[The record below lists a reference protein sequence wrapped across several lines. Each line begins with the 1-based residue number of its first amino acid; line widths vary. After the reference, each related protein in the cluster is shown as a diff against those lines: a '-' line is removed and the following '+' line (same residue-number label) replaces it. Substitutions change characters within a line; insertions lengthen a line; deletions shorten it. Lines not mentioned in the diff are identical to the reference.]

1 MKYISILLALPI
13 LSEAFVSPSAL
24 TSSSSSSSS
33 NTILFAKKKKSKKSG
48 QGFGKET
55 PTPQKIT
62 VTEELS
68 SGFTSIDQVTDES
81 FSTPKLDLDVDPSLS
96 KEERNREILKQQFG
110 LRTYEEQQ
118 NDVELAKANAKKKE
132 AFQKQRAQLDK
143 VKNMSDDEFDI
154 FQFLPPS
161 LLKTIDL
168 FLKTGLGIST
178 VLFILSGVGITAEA
192 WTVATGNTLP
202 ENVDQFIV
210 NVIEPN
216 FTYGLLVLLGFSV
229 SLGIFATAQLGSG
242 SSVYKE

>member
-1 MKYISILLALPI
+1 MKYLSILFLMPI
-13 LSEAFVSPSAL
+13 LSEAFVSPTSFTSS
-24 TSSSSSSSS
+24 TSSSSF
-33 NTILFAKKKKSKKSG
+33 TILSAKKKKSKNAGK
-48 QGFGKET
+48 GFGKET
-55 PTPQKIT
+55 PTPQKQ
-62 VTEELS
+62 VFTEELTAGLS
-68 SGFTSIDQVTDES
+68 SIEQVSEES
-81 FSTPKLDLDVDPSLS
+81 FSTPKLDLTIDPSLS

-118 NDVELAKANAKKKE
+118 NDVELAKTNAKKKE

-143 VKNMSDDEFDI
+143 IKNMSDDEFDI

-161 LLKTIDL
+161 LLKSIDL
-168 FLKTGLGIST
+168 FLKIGLGIST
-178 VLFILSGVGITAEA
+178 VAFILSGVGITAEA

-229 SLGIFATAQLGSG
+229 SLGVFATAQLGSG